1 MRPMHLTLLLS
12 GALLPAEL
20 AGELAG
26 ALQAPVLSRW
36 LQRATPLADRPVTG
50 STGDTAW
57 MAAEVFGVKDA
68 AVAPTAP
75 YAWAALTGDT
85 SPDMTVWHAD
95 PIHVAIGR
103 DSLVVQTPADAPPR
117 DDEADALIAAA
128 NESLAGGGADLRR
141 SGSHWFLH
149 AAAAWPLQPPPLDAV
164 LGAAFTLPAEAG
176 GTQRWSRLHN
186 AIQMSWHQH
195 PVNERREAGDAP
207 PINALW
213 LHGSGRWA
221 PLPALRWP
229 CVISDRAALRGAAQA
244 AGATV
249 ASPADAWSTDALVD
263 LPHAL
268 PAARVGDWPA
278 WLAAMT
284 ALDRDLARVPAA
296 QPVELVLTAR
306 DRVRSWRVQPA
317 DRLRFWRRN
326 EVAAAL
332 SA

>member
-1 MRPMHLTLLLS
+1 MHLTLLLS

-26 ALQAPVLSRW
+26 ALHAPVLSRW
-36 LQRATPLADRPVTG
+36 LQRATPLADRPITG
-50 STGDTAW
+50 STGDAAW

-68 AVAPTAP
+68 TVAPTAP
-75 YAWAALTGDT
+75 YAWAALTGDASGSAT
-85 SPDMTVWHAD
+85 IWHAD

-103 DSLVVQTPADAPPR
+103 ESLIVQTLADAPPR
-117 DDEADALIAAA
+117 DAEADVLIAAA
-128 NESLAGGGADLRR
+128 NECLAGTGAELRCN
-141 SGSHWFLH
+141 GSNWFLQ
-149 AAAAWPLQPPPLDAV
+149 AATHWPLQPPPLDAV
-164 LGAAFTLPAEAG
+164 LGAAFTLPTEAG
-176 GTQRWSRLHN
+176 GAQRWSRLHN
-186 AIQMSWHQH
+186 AIQMSWHRH
-195 PVNERREAGDAP
+195 AVNEQREAGGEP

-213 LHGSGRWA
+213 LHGGGRWA

-229 CVISDRAALRGAAQA
+229 RVISDRGELRGAAQA

-249 ASPADAWSTDALVD
+249 ASPSDTWSAQALVD

-278 WLAAMT
+278 WLAAMA

-296 QPVELVLTAR
+296 QPLELVLTAR